1 MKMATRGGSP
11 LQEKKMIETQ
21 IYDSRGKLQMK
32 KNSAVVSG
40 ASNLISMDALSNNGA
55 VKRLLN

>member
-40 ASNLISMDALSNNGA
+40 TSNLISMDALSNNGA